1 MQYWQSGLNLQK
13 THYSLSL
20 INHVYYYH
28 PLFSMDVLTNTWTG
42 NLVKVVIPRPDPSG
56 APVAGV
62 GKVSCQLFT
71 HSIWLL
77 SWLQSWFMNL
87 CRAAGVFG
95 ICRCGGFDQ
104 SEDGHAREEVWREPG
119 GGCVLP
125 RGQVRRRAVRWM
137 KLETNARVGVM
148 ATRCTVFFFIT
159 VFEDQNH
166 SNWFRTIL

>member
-62 GKVSCQLFT
+62 GKVSSCQLLNLLIAFG
-71 HSIWLL
+71 LL
-77 SWLQSWFMNL
+77 SQLTSILIHELALRCRCFWNMQMWRVRPKRRWACTGGSLAGTRWWLCSTLRTSSPQSSTMDEVRNQCQSWRHGNTMY
-87 CRAAGVFG
+87 C
-95 ICRCGGFDQ
+95 
-104 SEDGHAREEVWREPG
+104 
-119 GGCVLP
+119 
-125 RGQVRRRAVRWM
+125 
-137 KLETNARVGVM
+137 
-148 ATRCTVFFFIT
+148 FFFHLS
-159 VFEDQNH
+159 FEDQNH
-166 SNWFRTIL
+166 

>member
-62 GKVSCQLFT
+62 GKVFLEYADVEGSTKAKTGMHGRKFGGNQVV
-71 HSIWLL
+71 
-77 SWLQSWFMNL
+77 
-87 CRAAGVFG
+87 AVFYP
-95 ICRCGGFDQ
+95 
-104 SEDGHAREEVWREPG
+104 EDKFHAEQYDG
-119 GGCVLP
+119 
-125 RGQVRRRAVRWM
+125 
-137 KLETNARVGVM
+137 
-148 ATRCTVFFFIT
+148 
-159 VFEDQNH
+159 
-166 SNWFRTIL
+166 